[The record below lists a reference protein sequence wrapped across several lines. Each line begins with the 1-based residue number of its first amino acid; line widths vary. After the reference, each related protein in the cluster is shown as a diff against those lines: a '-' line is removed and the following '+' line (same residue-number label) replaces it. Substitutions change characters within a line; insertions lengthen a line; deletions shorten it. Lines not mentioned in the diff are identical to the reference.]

1 MCAKALWKS
10 RQVFC
15 YLTIVR
21 TVVTAAPSIGVST
34 EPSVTLHEC
43 ITLVIP

>member
-15 YLTIVR
+15 HLTVL
-21 TVVTAAPSIGVST
+21 TAVPSTGVST

-43 ITLVIP
+43 FTLVIP